1 MEANAVRRRELV
13 TAYDRSGLQVS
24 DPSAALNRAYGLS
37 WRTGLP
43 GGFLDCSF
51 MVPLALLREWAVKE
65 AYTIRVWDGGRL
77 MFVGILEDL
86 MRSINLPNSLGRGTR
101 QVTAFGFYVNVVQ
114 RSYTGVH
121 AADDGNTIIQTV
133 LGNCPLV
140 SVDYSLVTGLDRNLG
155 AIEWT
160 DTPVSDVIR
169 DVVDFGDNAT
179 PPETFWFGVWDGTL
193 SSDGLPQGQIHKY
206 DVSDYDLQIPLSAIS
221 GSIGISRTLENVSNY
236 VTAKYGPLYTAAA
249 QDATSQT
256 DFGIR
261 DTLLQAGDVDLATAQ
276 AMRDRYL
283 EYRRTV
289 QDQLANIR
297 LSSSPLTK
305 AGAVF
310 DMNRVRA
317 GMRFVIPQLRLQ
329 WDQIYWI
336 ASTDYDTDSRTLGIA
351 IGERTQKLVPR
362 DVVIPDIT
370 PGPGPKPVIR
380 DPDPWIEPW
389 PRRKEPDPVP
399 RRT

>member
-1 MEANAVRRRELV
+1 
-13 TAYDRSGLQVS
+13 
-24 DPSAALNRAYGLS
+24 
-37 WRTGLP
+37 
-43 GGFLDCSF
+43 
-51 MVPLALLREWAVKE
+51 
-65 AYTIRVWDGGRL
+65 
-77 MFVGILEDL
+77 L
-86 MRSINLPNSLGRGTR
+86 MRSINLPNSLGRGVR

-114 RSYTGVH
+114 RYYTGTH
-121 AADDGNTIIQTV
+121 AADDGNTIIQTA

-193 SSDGLPQGQIHKY
+193 SSDGLPQGQVHHY

-221 GSIGISRTLENVSNY
+221 GSIGVTRTLENVSNY
-236 VTAKYGPLYTAAA
+236 VTAKYGALYTAAA
-249 QDATSQT
+249 QDATSQAAY
-256 DFGIR
+256 GR
-261 DTLLQAGDVDLATAQ
+261 KDTLLQAGDVPLATAQ

-336 ASTDYDTDSRTLGIA
+336 ASTDYDADSRTLGIA
-351 IGERTQKLVPR
+351 IGDRTEKLVPR
-362 DVVIPDIT
+362 EVVIPDVPRP
-370 PGPGPKPVIR
+370 PGGDGYIR
-380 DPDPWIEPW
+380 PPDLWYPTW
-389 PRRKEPDPVP
+389 PPRSEPDPVL